1 MNTKN
6 INIMGIIGVR
16 SGSKGVKDKNIKNLA
31 GKPLVGWIIDKAKSS
46 KYINKLVVSTDSQ
59 KYKEIAELYGAEVP
73 YLRPKSLS
81 EDFSPELD
89 YIKHMLDWLH
99 KKERYTPDIIVRM
112 MATSPLQTTHDIDSS
127 IRKLLENQS
136 SDSVVVVAEAR
147 QHPLK
152 ALKIIQDKNNNSKL
166 VTYFSESG
174 REVTPIARQNYEKA
188 YFRSN
193 IITLRVETIKNTN
206 SLTGDN
212 VLYHIIDQHRGIDID
227 NMVDFEIAEHLI
239 NLQK

>member
-1 MNTKN
+1 MKTKKL
-6 INIMGIIGVR
+6 NIMGIIGVR
-16 SGSKGVKDKNIKNLA
+16 SGSKGVKDKNIRNLA

-59 KYKEIAELYGAEVP
+59 EYKEIAESYGAEVP
-73 YLRPKSLS
+73 YLRPKRLS

-89 YIKHMLDWLH
+89 YIKHMIDWLY
-99 KKERYTPDIIVRM
+99 KKESYTPDIIVRM
-112 MATSPLQTTHDIDSS
+112 MATTPLQTTHDIDSS
-127 IRKLLENQS
+127 IHKLLENQS
-136 SDSVVVVAEAR
+136 SDSVVVVSEAR

-152 ALKIIQDKNNNSKL
+152 ALKIIQDKNNESKL

-193 IITLRVETIKNTN
+193 IITCRVETIKNTN

-212 VLYHIIDQHRGIDID
+212 VFYHIIDQHRGIDID
-227 NMVDFEIAEHLI
+227 NIVDFRIAEHLI